1 MPSHSTLSNPMPLS
15 LVFLHGFMG
24 SANDWDDI
32 TKLLENEIFCLAI
45 DLPGH
50 GRHLRAPA
58 KRYSLEGAAEW
69 LLDLLAQKGIHSFL
83 PVGYSMGGRLAFHL
97 LINFPHRISGAI
109 VISASPGLLTPEQ
122 QVQRKKWDQ
131 NISQKLLHQS
141 FDLFLSEW
149 YKQPLFGTL
158 EMDVSDSFWEKRRK
172 NDPKELAKVMRG
184 MGTGQQNSFW
194 TALENIEKPVLYLAG
209 ANDTKYC
216 SIAYQLYEYKSI
228 TVKIIPDCGHSVHIQ
243 KPQRVTENIKSFLH
257 TIGGL
262 D

>member
-1 MPSHSTLSNPMPLS
+1 MPSHSTLSNPMPLT

-24 SANDWDDI
+24 CAKDWDDI
-32 TKLLENEIFCLAI
+32 TPSLENEIPCLAI

-50 GRHLRAPA
+50 GQHFGAPA
-58 KRYSLEGAAEW
+58 ERYSLQGAAKW
-69 LLDLLAQKGIHSFL
+69 LLDLLAQKGIHSFI

-97 LINFPHRISGAI
+97 LINFPHRLSGAM

-122 QVQRKKWDQ
+122 QAQRIKWDQ
-131 NISQKLLHQS
+131 KISQKLLHQP
-141 FDLFLSEW
+141 FERFLSEW
-149 YKQPLFGTL
+149 YEQPLFGTL
-158 EMDVSDSFWEKRRK
+158 KKDVSRSFWEKRRK

-194 TALENIEKPVLYLAG
+194 AALEHIEKPVLYLAG

-216 SIAYQLYEYKSI
+216 SIAQELYQYESM
-228 TVKIIPDCGHSVHIQ
+228 TVHIVPDCGHSVHLE
-243 KPQRVTENIKSFLH
+243 KPQRVVEKIKSFLH